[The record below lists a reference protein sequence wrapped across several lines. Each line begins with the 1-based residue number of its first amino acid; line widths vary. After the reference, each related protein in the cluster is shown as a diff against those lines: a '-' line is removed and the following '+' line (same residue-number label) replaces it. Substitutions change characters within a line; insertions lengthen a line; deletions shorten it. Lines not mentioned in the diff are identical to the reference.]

1 MKSLGQKRYLMNNE
15 KNVVFTEGVF
25 KKLAEY
31 FVNWWTHV
39 PICPYFVVLHQFRFA
54 GDFEKCFVTG
64 R

>member
-1 MKSLGQKRYLMNNE
+1 MNNE